1 MGLLSLRFL
10 ECLLGHKLNLDLKW
24 ILKRYLEPTILLAS
38 LAIELI
44 YRFQVPLQYLTP
56 AHPWLFFTRASLYE
70 EWSIAGI
77 SRLEPPIP
85 HLLVLRALVDDGLFS
100 TIFHNRFLYRRNVA
114 SLSPLYR
121 YIHGKYFDELH
132 YLVPPDLTFTAKTP
146 PWVKS
151 ISFTSYSLGK
161 KKVPFKE
168 LLANF
173 CYPCNRLPW
182 GCFYDHHNL
191 NYFNSRVNCS
201 LSYITL

>member
-100 TIFHNRFLYRRNVA
+100 TIFHNRFLHRRNVA

-132 YLVPPDLTFTAKTP
+132 YLVPPDLTFTAKTHHGSNP
-146 PWVKS
+146 SHSLRIP
-151 ISFTSYSLGK
+151 LGK
-161 KKVPFKE
+161 RK
-168 LLANF
+168 LLSKNF
-173 CYPCNRLPW
+173 LLTSATRVT
-182 GCFYDHHNL
+182 D
-191 NYFNSRVNCS
+191 SREDVS
-201 LSYITL
+201 MITTILTISTLGLTVLSPT